1 MKKHPLVLIYFLILS
16 GCTKT
21 PVDVQPQDDAYPIV
35 FEDVRT
41 KTLMTDFNLTAFRVW
56 GETSPGAADVFDGA
70 EVTGVD
76 PDEYGRMD
84 NWEYEGDKYWLPE
97 KTYDFYAV
105 APLDIPVEYASGDY
119 GFEYA
124 MPDNISTDLE
134 QDNGHIDVIAA
145 HHRRRTG
152 AMTQNPPD
160 VNLEFGHKLARIS
173 INLSK
178 SALNNSH
185 TMKVKNIYLWGMK
198 KSGTYRFASGWTTS
212 DEAGAV
218 SLTDIDLEL
227 PANAVP
233 VTIGGIYAVPQAL
246 SADQVNLLV
255 EYTYSHGTNTSSRIL
270 SAVLPVDVVSEWSEG
285 NNYTYSAVLFVEQD
299 IRFDTPVVEP
309 WGTEQV
315 GGTIII
321 R

>member
-1 MKKHPLVLIYFLILS
+1 MSKSLS
-16 GCTKT
+16 LLLLAIVIGGCAKT
-21 PVDVQPQDDAYPIV
+21 PVSVRPLDELYPIR
-35 FEDVRT
+35 FEEVKT

-56 GETSPGAADVFDGA
+56 GETSPGAADVFDGV
-70 EVTGVD
+70 EVTGMD

-105 APLDIPVEYASGDY
+105 APPDIPVEYASGDY

-134 QDNGHIDVIAA
+134 QDSGHIDVIAA
-145 HHRRRTG
+145 YHSRRTG
-152 AMTQNPPD
+152 SMTQTPP
-160 VNLEFGHKLARIS
+160 VINLDFEHKLARVNIK
-173 INLSK
+173 LSK
-178 SALNNSH
+178 AAMNNSH

-198 KSGTYRFASGWTTS
+198 KKGAYKFASGWS
-212 DEAGAV
+212 VYDETGAV
-218 SLTDIDLEL
+218 SLTDIDVAL
-227 PANAVP
+227 PDNEVP
-233 VTIGGIYAVPQAL
+233 VTIGGILAVPQII

-270 SAVLPVDVVSEWSEG
+270 STVLPVDVVSEWSEG